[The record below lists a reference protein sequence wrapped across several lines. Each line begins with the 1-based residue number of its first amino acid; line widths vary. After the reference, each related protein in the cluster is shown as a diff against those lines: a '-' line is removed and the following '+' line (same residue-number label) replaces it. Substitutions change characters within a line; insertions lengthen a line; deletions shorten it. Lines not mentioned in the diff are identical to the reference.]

1 MSALDWLVILAY
13 LAVMLYIGYHSMKTV
28 KTDED
33 FVLAGRNVGNIYII
47 LSLFASFTGLSGLFG
62 TPQYVYEYGIA
73 GWWWWATFPIGVFI
87 MGMTMAKL
95 LRRRMH
101 VTLPDVVDVNLSS
114 KAVRVA
120 ASLVTVWNYL
130 AWTAGQ
136 VAGIVLVITTF
147 TDLNGTAAV
156 IVAYIIIVLFTLLGG
171 FRAVVYTDSLQAV
184 LFLVVLG
191 LVIPAVLLLH
201 YDVPEALAQT
211 TSIDGFYK
219 LFGSVP
225 AGTMITWWLLAP
237 AGFIDNM
244 ALQRVFAA
252 KDEKSAKGNITA
264 AFLLMIIFG
273 LILMFIGIMAR
284 FILPAG
290 SDPASAMLN
299 LSQLVLPKGMLGL
312 LVAAFAGVAVSTAS
326 STLLVCSSTLEQDVY
341 SVLRN
346 TGKEKPAS
354 SLLVNRLFVVLVGL
368 IALVLALKVPSVTQ
382 ILMYGYSVYV
392 PGLLLPVIA
401 GSFHWKLSDR
411 AMLLTIVSGV
421 LTAVILILMGE
432 PFPGSL
438 GGLIVSAIPFCI
450 GLWNGRQ
457 RAEVH

>member
-47 LSLFASFTGLSGLFG
+47 LSLFASFTCLSGLFG

-95 LRRRMH
+95 LRRRKH
-101 VTLPDVVDVNLSS
+101 VNLPDVVDVNHSS

>member
-95 LRRRMH
+95 LRRRLH
-101 VTLPDVVDVNLSS
+101 VTLPDVVDVNHSS

>member
-73 GWWWWATFPIGVFI
+73 GWWWWATFPIGVVI

-95 LRRRMH
+95 LCRRMH
-101 VTLPDVVDVNLSS
+101 VTLPDVVDVNHSS